1 MQKYAIPPTFQLP
14 DGGLSSTGSKKVYR
28 LVACI
33 NRFFLSGASTSTA
46 TLPPESSL
54 GCDELAF
61 KLDF

>member
-33 NRFFLSGASTSTA
+33 NRLFLSGAS